1 MSDSL
6 QPQGLQCTRILCLPL
21 SKFAQINVHL
31 VWWCYLSYP
40 LTPLSPFA
48 FSLYQHQGLFQW
60 VSSASGCQSI
70 GASASETV
78 FPVKIQGWFPFGLT
92 GLISLQ
98 SKGLSSTSVSKHQF
112 FGIQPF
118 FLKVQLSH
126 LYMTTVKTIALAIRT
141 FVSKVRSL
149 LINTLSRFVKAFLP
163 RSKRLLISWLQLPC
177 TVILEPQ
184 KRKSVT
190 ASSFPLLFAIKS

>member
-21 SKFAQINVHL
+21 SEFPQIKVHL

-40 LTPLSPFA
+40 LTPPSPFA

-60 VSSASGCQSI
+60 VSSVSGCQSI
-70 GASASETV
+70 GASASVTD
-78 FPVKIQGWFPFGLT
+78 FPVKIHGWFPFGLT

-98 SKGLSSTSVSKHQF
+98 SKGLSSTSDSKHQF

-118 FLKVQLSH
+118 FLEVQLSH
-126 LYMTTVKTIALAIRT
+126 LYMTTVKIIALTIRT
-141 FVSKVRSL
+141 FVSKVMSL
-149 LINTLSRFVKAFLP
+149 LLNTLSRFVKAFLP
-163 RSKRLLISWLQLPC
+163 RSKRLLIDGCSYHPQWFWSPRKENLSVLLVFPFYLP
-177 TVILEPQ
+177 
-184 KRKSVT
+184 
-190 ASSFPLLFAIKS
+190 